1 MRYERIPIMNN
12 TSQQE
17 APYMDAYL
25 LDTTAENPHFAKR
38 PAVIICPGG
47 AYAFVSEREGE
58 AVAMRF
64 LAAGFHAFILQY
76 SIAPARFPTALI
88 QLADAVRQ
96 VRANADDWKVAD
108 HQIYSMGFSAGG
120 HLCGSLGTLW
130 NHPVLETAFGKP
142 AGEKPWKPD
151 GMLLCYPVITMDI
164 FTHGGSRSNLLGETP
179 SAEQLQLLSL
189 EKQVNGDTVP
199 TFLWHTQEDQAVP
212 VENSLQFAA
221 ALRKAGVP
229 FELHVYQK
237 GPHGI
242 SLCDETTS
250 YDAQQIVTDDAGWID
265 LAIAWVKRQQA

>member
-1 MRYERIPIMNN
+1 MRYERRPVL
-12 TSQQE
+12 SDHYQPGD
-17 APYMDAYL
+17 PYLDAYI
-25 LDTTAENPHFAKR
+25 LDTPEENPYFAKR

-76 SIAPARFPTALI
+76 SVAPARFPTALT

-96 VRANADDWKVAD
+96 VRANAEEWKVAD
-108 HQIYSMGFSAGG
+108 RQIYIMGFSAGG

-130 NHPVLETAFGKP
+130 NHPVLETAFGKS
-142 AGEKPWKPD
+142 AGAKPWKPD
-151 GMLLCYPVITMDI
+151 GMLLCYPVLTMGE
-164 FTHGGSRSNLLGETP
+164 FTHQGSRSNLLGDAP
-179 SAEQLQLLSL
+179 AADQLQLLSL
-189 EKQVNGDTVP
+189 ETQVNGDTVP
-199 TFLWHTQEDQAVP
+199 AFLWHTQEDEAVP

-221 ALRKAGVP
+221 ALRRAGVP

-237 GPHGI
+237 GQHGI

-250 YDAQQIVTDDAGWID
+250 HNEKQIVADDAGWID
-265 LAIAWVKRQQA
+265 LAIAWVKRQ